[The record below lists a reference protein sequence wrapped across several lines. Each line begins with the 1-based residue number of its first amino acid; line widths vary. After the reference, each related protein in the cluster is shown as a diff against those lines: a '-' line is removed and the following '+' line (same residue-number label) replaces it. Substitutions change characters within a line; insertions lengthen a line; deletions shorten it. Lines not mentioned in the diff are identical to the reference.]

1 MRHGTQLNA
10 TMSLH
15 TRFVMRSGSTHHTG
29 NSTAAFLRQRNPP
42 ARCKTNVEQ
51 RPLMCLDRSILG
63 CNGKGT
69 HREIPKPAQVN
80 SIRQARRRLMRWRL
94 WASYFLLPF
103 HRGAFCWRCPIC
115 LECLYHTEHSVFHV
129 THSFSWHL
137 LKTTK
142 SSDES
147 VGVPLSLVTLTGTS
161 VG

>member
-1 MRHGTQLNA
+1 MKC
-10 TMSLH
+10 
-15 TRFVMRSGSTHHTG
+15 
-29 NSTAAFLRQRNPP
+29 STAAFLRQRNPP

-142 SSDES
+142 SSEAYPS
-147 VGVPLSLVTLTGTS
+147 CPPAPWSRASCLHSRYRTAVNALGAFQGTTPS
-161 VG
+161 